1 MSGPKANNA
10 GPETNVSGPELDN
23 NTSACALSFLL
34 LAFFQIGQ
42 SHFGNCDGIGLKTSS
57 NELALHAESGK
68 INLLRLVA
76 EQVHVGRFLPDG
88 ILLQV
93 VGQSI
98 HDISIRFEY
107 QIVKRWCKMQWNAL
121 ILLVRG
127 VA

>member
-57 NELALHAESGK
+57 NELALHAAIGQNKLVTACSGAGSRRAFFARR
-68 INLLRLVA
+68 NPSPSCRST
-76 EQVHVGRFLPDG
+76 H
-88 ILLQV
+88 
-93 VGQSI
+93 S
-98 HDISIRFEY
+98 
-107 QIVKRWCKMQWNAL
+107 
-121 ILLVRG
+121 
-127 VA
+127 